1 MTTRWVAVLA
11 MVGTAALGAQS
22 ADGIF
27 GFTPGSAAA
36 ERTLERRFLALPSAD
51 RAREYHR
58 FLTQEPHVAGSERN
72 RALAE
77 WVRDRW
83 IEYGFDEAEIVEHD
97 VLLPWPVE
105 ATVEIPDRAWKARL
119 TEDPIPGDP
128 DTQKPVLHYH
138 TYPQSGEITA
148 SVVYAASG
156 NPENYDW
163 LEAHGIDVKGKIVLV
178 RYSVPYSY
186 RGFKALTAERRG
198 AAGLLI
204 YSDPMED
211 GTGKG
216 AVYPD
221 GPWGN
226 DSHMQSG
233 GIPYDFMVPG
243 DPLTPGWAS
252 VPGAKRIPREEA
264 LSLPKIISSPLS
276 ARDARTILETMAGPV
291 APNEWQG
298 GLPIKYRAG
307 PGAQVRMKIILDDKV
322 RAIQTVVG
330 RIRGSSDPDSEVI
343 VGNHRDAWIY
353 GGVDPSSGTASMM
366 DLARSLGALVRAG
379 VRPKRSIVFASWDA
393 EEFTLT
399 SSTEWGEQ
407 HEGDLR
413 DHAVAYL
420 NVDSSTSGPRFTA
433 AAVPSLNQF
442 IEQAAGSIIDPAT
455 GLTLPEAKKRS
466 ATDKQSAL
474 PNASGPSLVNNRL
487 GSGSDYTV
495 FLNFIG
501 VPVVD
506 MAFDGPYGV
515 YHSQYDDHLWVARIG
530 DPGFRY
536 HEAMTKLWGVMALR
550 LANADA
556 LPLDYRPYASRVDE
570 FVTELEAAWTKKA
583 ATPDAATALA
593 PLKEAVARFA
603 KAADVAAAEQSAA
616 LGNNDAALLARVNGR
631 LMRGERALLDPEGIP
646 GRPWYRHQI
655 YAPKPTYA
663 PELLPALNEAI
674 DSGDAAKV
682 TEAVTRIGAALD
694 RSAAALRG
702 E

>member
-1 MTTRWVAVLA
+1 
-11 MVGTAALGAQS
+11 
-22 ADGIF
+22 
-27 GFTPGSAAA
+27 
-36 ERTLERRFLALPSAD
+36 
-51 RAREYHR
+51 
-58 FLTQEPHVAGSERN
+58 
-72 RALAE
+72 
-77 WVRDRW
+77 
-83 IEYGFDEAEIVEHD
+83 
-97 VLLPWPVE
+97 
-105 ATVEIPDRAWKARL
+105 
-119 TEDPIPGDP
+119 
-128 DTQKPVLHYH
+128 
-138 TYPQSGEITA
+138 
-148 SVVYAASG
+148 
-156 NPENYDW
+156 
-163 LEAHGIDVKGKIVLV
+163 
-178 RYSVPYSY
+178 
-186 RGFKALTAERRG
+186 
-198 AAGLLI
+198 
-204 YSDPMED
+204 
-211 GTGKG
+211 
-216 AVYPD
+216 
-221 GPWGN
+221 
-226 DSHMQSG
+226 
-233 GIPYDFMVPG
+233 
-243 DPLTPGWAS
+243 
-252 VPGAKRIPREEA
+252 
-264 LSLPKIISSPLS
+264 
-276 ARDARTILETMAGPV
+276 MAGPV

-322 RAIQTVVG
+322 RAIQTAVG